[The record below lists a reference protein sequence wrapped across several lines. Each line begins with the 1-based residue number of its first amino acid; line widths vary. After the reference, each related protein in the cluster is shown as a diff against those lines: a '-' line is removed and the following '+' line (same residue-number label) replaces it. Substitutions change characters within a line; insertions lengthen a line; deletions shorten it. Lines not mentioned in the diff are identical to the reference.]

1 MVTATPLL
9 ELENVSFR
17 YDDARQLALAEVSL
31 AVRPGRFLG
40 LLGPNGSGKSTAL
53 RLAAGLLRPGEGSVR
68 LRGTDLGRV
77 PRDEIARTVAVV
89 PQGDRLPDAYTG
101 WEVAMAGRSP
111 HRPWWR
117 SPSASDRGIVRRAL
131 SLVAALPL
139 ADRRIGALSGGE
151 RQRLVLARALAQEP
165 DVLLLDEP
173 TAHLDVAHQVA
184 FVQLVHQL
192 VRSDELAVLGVFHD
206 VNLAAEYCDDI
217 VLLREGRVLAHGEPA
232 TLLGPAVIEA
242 VYGAPLPTVAHP
254 ESGRPAFLPP
264 SPTGTVRVG
273 TLHPDSAV
281 VQADAMTTGG
291 ER

>member
-1 MVTATPLL
+1 MVTSPPLL
-9 ELENVSFR
+9 ELDGVSFR
-17 YDDARQLALAEVSL
+17 YDNGRQPALTDVSL

-53 RLAAGLLRPGEGSVR
+53 RLAAGLLKPGEGSVR
-68 LRGTDLGRV
+68 LRGTDLGQV
-77 PRDEIARTVAVV
+77 PREEIARTIAVV

-117 SPSASDRGIVRRAL
+117 SPSATDRGIVRRAL
-131 SLVAALPL
+131 SLVSALSL
-139 ADRRIGALSGGE
+139 ADRRVGSLSGGE

-173 TAHLDVAHQVA
+173 TAQLDLAHQVA

-192 VRSDELAVLGVFHD
+192 TRSDELAVLGVFHD
-206 VNLAAEYCDDI
+206 INLAAEYCDDV
-217 VLLREGRVLAHGEPA
+217 VLLREGRELAHGEPA
-232 TLLGPAVIEA
+232 TLLSPAAVEA
-242 VYGAPLPTVAHP
+242 VYGAIFPSVAHP

-273 TLHPDSAV
+273 TPLPRDTTV
-281 VQADAMTTGG
+281 RADATTAGG